1 VVWDDKEAVMAHTEN
16 WSVEIFVDEQEER
29 TRAEARLHT
38 HDDTHLRGV
47 GFANRHPKD
56 RDVPEIGAEL
66 AVARALSELAHELLQ
81 ATADDIAGSLRRPVS
96 LPR

>member
-1 VVWDDKEAVMAHTEN
+1 VDDSTEH
-16 WSVEIFVDEQEER
+16 VFEMRQ
-29 TRAEARLHT
+29 AG
-38 HDDTHLRGV
+38 DDTHLRGV